1 MGGGGVKDP
10 ELIIIGA
17 GPGGIAAAVEAARA
31 GVTVKILDENP
42 KPGGRIYGQLNDG
55 FKLINPRFLGPDYEK
70 GQALLAEFDNFHD
83 KIDHRHDALV
93 FGTFENREMAF
104 HQAGKG
110 ERLRFNK
117 LVVATGAYDRPVPFP
132 GWTLPGVLT
141 AGGAQTLVKMQRVLP
156 GKNILFAGTGPLQ
169 LVVANQVLDGGGK
182 VEAILEAGEINNWL
196 KLLKGFGRNW
206 GLLTDGLQY
215 MRAIRKAGVPLL
227 RKHIILEAR
236 GDNQVEEAVI
246 AEVDKDWRPIEKTR
260 RTFKVDTI
268 CLGYGLVPS
277 VELTR
282 LVGCQHRYAIDLGGW
297 VPERNEGMET
307 SVPGVFA
314 VGDGAGVAGS
324 TMAMLEGRIAGITAA
339 RSLGYISSE
348 EARKRKKP
356 YLNDIK
362 KIGQLR
368 DALDQ
373 ISYPRPGL
381 FELAHDDTIIC
392 RCEELTLG
400 DIKSAIGKGSIE
412 MNELKRMTRMGM
424 GRCQG
429 RMCAP
434 VVQEIIARQTQTPAA
449 EIRYLNQRPPI
460 KLVPIHVLET
470 LPGEFEIRHGW

>member
-1 MGGGGVKDP
+1 
-10 ELIIIGA
+10 
-17 GPGGIAAAVEAARA
+17 
-31 GVTVKILDENP
+31 
-42 KPGGRIYGQLNDG
+42 
-55 FKLINPRFLGPDYEK
+55 
-70 GQALLAEFDNFHD
+70 
-83 KIDHRHDALV
+83 V
-93 FGTFENREMAF
+93 FGTFENREIAF

-110 ERLRFNK
+110 GRLRYNK
-117 LVVATGAYDRPVPFP
+117 LMVATGAYDRPVPFP
-132 GWTLPGVLT
+132 GWTLPRVMT

-169 LVVANQVLDGGGK
+169 LVVANQILDGGGK

-196 KLLKGFGRNW
+196 KLLKGFSRNW

-227 RKHIILEAR
+227 RKHIIVEAR
-236 GDNQVEEAVI
+236 GDHQVEEAVI
-246 AEVDKDWRPIEKTR
+246 AEVDKEWREIEKTR
-260 RTFKVDTI
+260 LILKVDTI

-282 LVGCQHRYAIDLGGW
+282 LLGCRHRYSPELGGW
-297 VPERNEGMET
+297 IPARNENMET

-324 TMAMLEGRIAGITAA
+324 AMAMLEGRIAGISVA

-348 EARKRKKP
+348 KARSRKKT
-356 YLNDIK
+356 YLNDMK
-362 KIGQLR
+362 KMGRLR

-381 FELAHDDTIIC
+381 FELANDDTIIC

-400 DIKSAIGKGSIE
+400 DIKSAIDKGTTE
-412 MNELKRMTRMGM
+412 MNELKRITRMGM

-434 VVQEIIARQTQTPAA
+434 AVQEIIARQTQTPAA
-449 EIRYLNQRPPI
+449 EIQYLNQRPPI
-460 KLVPIHVLET
+460 KLVPINVLQS

>member
-55 FKLINPRFLGPDYEK
+55 FKLINPRFLGPDFEK
-70 GQALLAEFDNFHD
+70 GQELLAEFHNFRE

-110 ERLRFNK
+110 ERLRYNK
-117 LVVATGAYDRPVPFP
+117 IVVATGAYDRPVPFP

-169 LVVANQVLDGGGK
+169 LVVANQVMDGGGK

-196 KLLKGFGRNW
+196 KLIKGFSRNW
-206 GLLTDGLQY
+206 GLLTDGLKY

-236 GDNQVEEAVI
+236 GDHQVEEAVI
-246 AEVDKDWRPIEKTR
+246 AEVDKDWRAIENTR
-260 RTFKVDTI
+260 RTLKVDTI

-282 LVGCQHRYAIDLGGW
+282 LVGCQHRYAPDLGGW
-297 VPERNEGMET
+297 IPERDEDMQT
-307 SVPGVFA
+307 SVAGVFA

-324 TMAMLEGRIAGITAA
+324 IMAMLEGRVAGISIA

-348 EARKRKKP
+348 EARRRKKP
-356 YLNDIK
+356 YLNDMK
-362 KIGQLR
+362 RIGQLR

-381 FELAHDDTIIC
+381 FELARDDTIIC

-400 DIKSAIGKGSIE
+400 DIKNAIGKGTVE
-412 MNELKRMTRMGM
+412 MNELKRLTRMGM

-434 VVQEIIARQTQTPAA
+434 AVQEIIAAQTQTPAA
-449 EIRYLNQRPPI
+449 EIKYLNQRPPI
-460 KLVPIHVLET
+460 KLVPIKVLES

>member
-1 MGGGGVKDP
+1 MRDP
-10 ELIIIGA
+10 ELIIVGA

-31 GVTVKILDENP
+31 GVSVKILDENP

-55 FKLINPRFLGPDYEK
+55 FKLVHPGFLGPDYEK
-70 GQALLAEFDNFHD
+70 GKALLAEFDAVGE
-83 KIDHRHDALV
+83 KIDYLHDTLV
-93 FGTFENREMAF
+93 FATFENRIMAF

-110 ERLRFNK
+110 ERLSYNK
-117 LVVATGAYDRPVPFP
+117 LIMATGAYDRPVPFP

-156 GKNILFAGTGPLQ
+156 GKNVLFAGTGPLQ
-169 LVVANQVLDGGGK
+169 LVVASQVLDGGGT
-182 VEAILEAGEINNWL
+182 VAAVLEAS
-196 KLLKGFGRNW
+196 RNW
-206 GLLTDGLQY
+206 GLLTDGVRY

-236 GDNQVEEAVI
+236 GDDQVEEAVI
-246 AEVDKDWRPIEKTR
+246 AEVDNEWRAIPGTR
-260 RTFKVDTI
+260 RTLKVDTI

-282 LVGCQHRYAIDLGGW
+282 LVGCRHRYAPDLGGW
-297 VPERNEGMET
+297 VPARNENMET
-307 SVPGVFA
+307 SVAGVFA

-324 TMAMLEGRIAGITAA
+324 AMAMFEGRIAGISTAE
-339 RSLGYISSE
+339 SLGYISPE
-348 EARKRKKP
+348 EAHKRKKP
-356 YLNDIK
+356 FLNDMK
-362 KIGQLR
+362 KMGRLR
-368 DALDQ
+368 DVLDR

-381 FELAHDDTIIC
+381 FELANDDTVIC

-400 DIKSAIGKGSIE
+400 DIKSAIGKGTIE

-434 VVQEIIARQTQTPAA
+434 AVQEIIARQTQTPAA
-449 EIRYLNQRPPI
+449 EIRYLNQRPPT
-460 KLVPIHVLET
+460 KPVPIHVLES
-470 LPGEFEIRHGW
+470 LPGDFEIRHGW

>member
-1 MGGGGVKDP
+1 VNDS

-17 GPGGIAAAVEAARA
+17 GPGGIAAAVEAAEA
-31 GVTVKILDENP
+31 GVAVKILDENP

-70 GQALLAEFDNFHD
+70 GKALLTEFDALRE
-83 KIDHRHDALV
+83 KIDYRHDALV

-110 ERLRFNK
+110 GRLRYNK
-117 LVVATGAYDRPVPFP
+117 LMVATGAYDRPVPFP

-182 VEAILEAGEINNWL
+182 VEAIIEAGEINNWL
-196 KLLKGFGRNW
+196 KLLKGFSRNW

-236 GDNQVEEAVI
+236 GKNQVEEAVI
-246 AEVDKDWRPIEKTR
+246 AGVDKDWRPVEKTR
-260 RTFKVDTI
+260 RILKVDTI

-282 LVGCQHRYAIDLGGW
+282 LLGCQHRYAPELGGW
-297 VPERNEGMET
+297 IPARTEDMET

-314 VGDGAGVAGS
+314 VGDGAGVGGS
-324 TMAMLEGRIAGITAA
+324 AMAMLEGRIAGISIA

-348 EARKRKKP
+348 EAHKRKKP
-356 YLNDIK
+356 YLTDMK
-362 KIGQLR
+362 KISRLR

-373 ISYPRPGL
+373 ISSPRPGL
-381 FELAHDDTIIC
+381 FELANDDTIIC

-400 DIKSAIGKGSIE
+400 DIKSAIDKGTSE
-412 MNELKRMTRMGM
+412 MNELKRITRMGM

-434 VVQEIIARQTQTPAA
+434 AVQEIIARQTQTPAA
-449 EIRYLNQRPPI
+449 EIQYLNQRPPI
-460 KLVPIHVLET
+460 KLVPINVLRS

>member
-55 FKLINPRFLGPDYEK
+55 FKLINPRFLGPDFEK
-70 GQALLAEFDNFHD
+70 GQELLAEFHNFRE

-110 ERLRFNK
+110 ERLRFHK

-169 LVVANQVLDGGGK
+169 LVVANQVMDGGGK

-196 KLLKGFGRNW
+196 KLLKGFSRNW
-206 GLLTDGLQY
+206 GLLTDGLKY

-236 GDNQVEEAVI
+236 GDHQVEEAVI
-246 AEVDKDWRPIEKTR
+246 AEVDKDWRAIENTR
-260 RTFKVDTI
+260 RILKVDTI

-282 LVGCQHRYAIDLGGW
+282 LVGCQHRYAPDLGGW
-297 VPERNEGMET
+297 IPQRDEDMQT

-324 TMAMLEGRIAGITAA
+324 AMAMLEGRIAGISVA

-348 EARKRKKP
+348 EARSHKKP
-356 YLNDIK
+356 YLNDMK
-362 KIGQLR
+362 RIGRLR

-400 DIKSAIGKGSIE
+400 DIKNAIGTGTVE
-412 MNELKRMTRMGM
+412 MNELKRLTRMGM

-434 VVQEIIARQTQTPAA
+434 AVQEIIARQTQTPAA
-449 EIRYLNQRPPI
+449 EIKYLNQRPPI
-460 KLVPIHVLET
+460 KLVPINVLES

>member
-1 MGGGGVKDP
+1 MKNP

-31 GVTVKILDENP
+31 GVSVKILDENP
-42 KPGGRIYGQLNDG
+42 KPGGRIYSQLNDG
-55 FKLINPRFLGPDYEK
+55 FKLVNPGFLGPDYEK
-70 GQALLAEFDNFHD
+70 GKALFTEFDAFRE
-83 KIDHRHDALV
+83 KIDYLHDALV
-93 FGTFENREMAF
+93 FGIFENRVMAY
-104 HQAGKG
+104 HQAGIG
-110 ERLRFNK
+110 QRLSFNK
-117 LVVATGAYDRPVPFP
+117 LIVATGAYDRPVPFP

-156 GKNILFAGTGPLQ
+156 GRNILFAGTGPLQ
-169 LVVANQVLDGGGK
+169 LVVATQVLDGGGT
-182 VEAILEAGEINNWL
+182 VEAILEAGAINNWL
-196 KLLKGFGRNW
+196 KLLKGFSRNW

-246 AEVDKDWRPIEKTR
+246 AEVDKDWRAIEKTR
-260 RTFKVDTI
+260 RTLKVDTI

-282 LVGCQHRYAIDLGGW
+282 LVDCQHRYAPDLGGW
-297 VPERNEGMET
+297 IPARNEDMET

-324 TMAMLEGRIAGITAA
+324 AMAMFEGRIAGISTAQ
-339 RSLGYISSE
+339 SLGYISPG

-356 YLNDIK
+356 YLNNMK
-362 KIGQLR
+362 KVGRLR
-368 DALDQ
+368 DALNR
-373 ISYPRPGL
+373 ISYPRAGL
-381 FELAHDDTIIC
+381 FELANDDTIIC

-400 DIKSAIGKGSIE
+400 DIKSAISKGTIE

-434 VVQEIIARQTQTPAA
+434 AVQEIIARQTQTPAA
-449 EIRYLNQRPPI
+449 EIGYLNQRPPT
-460 KLVPIHVLET
+460 KLVPIHVLES

>member
-1 MGGGGVKDP
+1 MGGDSVNDP

-17 GPGGIAAAVEAARA
+17 GPGGIAAAVEAVRA

-70 GQALLAEFDNFHD
+70 GKALLMEFDAFHE
-83 KIDHRHDALV
+83 KIDYRHDTFV

-110 ERLRFNK
+110 GRLRYNK

-156 GKNILFAGTGPLQ
+156 GQNILFAGTGPLQ

-196 KLLKGFGRNW
+196 KLLKGFSRNW

-236 GDNQVEEAVI
+236 GGDQVEEAVI
-246 AEVDKDWRPIEKTR
+246 ADVDKDWRPIEKTR
-260 RTFKVDTI
+260 RILTVDTI

-282 LVGCQHRYAIDLGGW
+282 LVGCRHRYAPDLGGW
-297 VPERNEGMET
+297 IPARNEDMET

-324 TMAMLEGRIAGITAA
+324 VVAMLEGRIAGISIA

-348 EARKRKKP
+348 EAHKRKKP
-356 YLNDIK
+356 CLNDIK

-373 ISYPRPGL
+373 ISSPRPGL
-381 FELAHDDTIIC
+381 FELANDDTIIC

-400 DIKSAIGKGSIE
+400 DIKSAIEEGTTE
-412 MNELKRMTRMGM
+412 MNELKRLTRMGM

-434 VVQEIIARQTQTPAA
+434 AIQEIIARKTQTPAA
-449 EIRYLNQRPPI
+449 QIQYLNQRPPI
-460 KLVPIHVLET
+460 KLVPINVLES